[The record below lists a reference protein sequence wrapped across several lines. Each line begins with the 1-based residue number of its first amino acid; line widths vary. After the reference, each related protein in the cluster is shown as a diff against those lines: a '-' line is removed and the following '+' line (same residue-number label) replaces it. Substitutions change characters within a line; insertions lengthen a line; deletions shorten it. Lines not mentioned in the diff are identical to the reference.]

1 MTGASATQV
10 GEDPLVTESR
20 RRILAAAERLIGVHG
35 IEKVRLRD
43 IAREAGFSIGKIQHY
58 FDNRD
63 EIIEA
68 MLSAA
73 SMRRVEEWATFAND
87 IDDPT
92 AKMVSL
98 LEHAITDRERCT
110 VWLATTSVA
119 SRNEQFIPDVA
130 RIYEAWR
137 AKLTDVIEAG
147 RRDGTF
153 HPTAPVD
160 EAADGIISTIDGL
173 MSAVA
178 VGLPDYTPERNT
190 RMLRHIAGLL
200 LGTTLE
206 PTRADSDADS
216 GSATQ

>member
-1 MTGASATQV
+1 MTGASAAEL

-63 EIIEA
+63 EVIEA

-73 SMRRVEEWATFAND
+73 SLRRVEEWATFAND
-87 IDDPT
+87 IDDPAT
-92 AKMVSL
+92 KMVSL

-119 SRNEQFIPDVA
+119 SRNAQFLPDVA
-130 RIYEAWR
+130 RIYDAWR
-137 AKLTDVIEAG
+137 AKLSDVIEAG
-147 RRDGTF
+147 AHDGTF
-153 HPTAPVD
+153 HPTAPVA
-160 EAADGIISTIDGL
+160 EVSDGIIGAIDGL
-173 MSAVA
+173 MTAVA
-178 VGLPDYTPERNT
+178 VDLPGYTPERNA
-190 RMLRHIAGLL
+190 RILRHIAGVL
-200 LGTTLE
+200 LGTSLVKE
-206 PTRADSDADS
+206 
-216 GSATQ
+216 ATA